1 MDFSEQ
7 NFIKLLEENKRL
19 KNENNELKDKL
30 NREAHYCLD
39 KTNEMIRNEISEH
52 IRKHLNFDLDQINE
66 IIRNEIS
73 QHLKAQVFTDSN
85 EQNDIKNII
94 KQNISNHN
102 LNKNMLF
109 DIKLTNQDK
118 NIKKEN
124 AKNDIINN
132 KTDNNKTDNN
142 KTDNNK
148 TDNIKPICDL
158 KQINDII
165 KEEKMDICVISHGG
179 CCSNQLVDILTEN
192 GYNIRTPIWDNILC
206 HCPEYI
212 DIDIPIIYIY
222 GNPLYSFL
230 SVKKR
235 GEGFWDINQKKL
247 SNNENITLSDE
258 NLLKLMLKQIN
269 AWINIKKDNVLILKS
284 SEIFEEPILDKLQS
298 FLKKDL
304 HSFPITYIKPK
315 TSLENLDRDELML
328 FQKYK
333 KNINTIIKKY
343 LYDL

>member
-1 MDFSEQ
+1 M
-7 NFIKLLEENKRL
+7 
-19 KNENNELKDKL
+19 
-30 NREAHYCLD
+30 
-39 KTNEMIRNEISEH
+39 
-52 IRKHLNFDLDQINE
+52 NFDLDKINE

-124 AKNDIINN
+124 AKNDII
-132 KTDNNKTDNN
+132 NN

-269 AWINIKKDNVLILKS
+269 TWININKPNVLILKS
-284 SEIFEEPILDKLQS
+284 SEIFEESILDKLQT
-298 FLKKDL
+298 FLKKEL
-304 HSFPITYIKPK
+304 HSFPIKYIKPQ
-315 TSLENLDRDELML
+315 TSLENLDRDILML

>member
-7 NFIKLLEENKRL
+7 NFKILLEENKRL

-30 NREAHYCLD
+30 NKEADYCLD
-39 KTNEMIRNEISEH
+39 KTNEIIRYEISEH
-52 IRKHLNFDLDQINE
+52 IRKHLNFDLDQINV

-73 QHLKAQVFTDSN
+73 QHIKLQTRRDSN
-85 EQNDIKNII
+85 EQIGIKNNV
-94 KQNISNHN
+94 KQNISNNN

-109 DIKLTNQDK
+109 DIKFANQDK

-132 KTDNNKTDNN
+132 KSDNNRTC
-142 KTDNNK
+142 
-148 TDNIKPICDL
+148 NIKPFCDL

-179 CCSNQLVDILTEN
+179 CCSNQFVDILTEN

-235 GEGFWDINQKKL
+235 GEGFWDINQQKL
-247 SNNENITLSDE
+247 SNDENTKLSDE

-269 AWINIKKDNVLILKS
+269 TWINIKKDNVLILKS
-284 SEIFEEPILDKLQS
+284 SEIFEEPILDKLQT

-315 TSLENLDRDELML
+315 TSLENLDKDELML

-343 LYDL
+343 LYEL

>member
-7 NFIKLLEENKRL
+7 NFIILLEENKRL

-30 NREAHYCLD
+30 NREAHYYLD

-52 IRKHLNFDLDQINE
+52 IKVETL
-66 IIRNEIS
+66 
-73 QHLKAQVFTDSN
+73 TDSN
-85 EQNDIKNII
+85 EQTDIKNNI

-118 NIKKEN
+118 NIKK
-124 AKNDIINN
+124 DINN
-132 KTDNNKTDNN
+132 KS
-142 KTDNNK
+142 
-148 TDNIKPICDL
+148 DNIEPICDL
-158 KQINDII
+158 EQINDII

-179 CCSNQLVDILTEN
+179 ACSNQFVDILTAN
-192 GYNIRTPIWDNILC
+192 GYNIRTQTWDRILC

-222 GNPLYSFL
+222 GNPMNSFL
-230 SVKKR
+230 SVKNR
-235 GEGFWDINQKKL
+235 GHLLWTNNQRKL
-247 SNNENITLSDE
+247 SNNINIKLSDE
-258 NLLKLMLKQIN
+258 NLLKLMLNQIN
-269 AWINIKKDNVLILKS
+269 TWININKSNVLILKS

>member
-1 MDFSEQ
+1 
-7 NFIKLLEENKRL
+7 
-19 KNENNELKDKL
+19 
-30 NREAHYCLD
+30 
-39 KTNEMIRNEISEH
+39 MIRNEISEH

-124 AKNDIINN
+124 AKNDII
-132 KTDNNKTDNN
+132 NN

-269 AWINIKKDNVLILKS
+269 TWINIKKDNVLILKS

>member
-30 NREAHYCLD
+30 NREADYCLD
-39 KTNEMIRNEISEH
+39 KTNEIIRNEVSEH

-66 IIRNEIS
+66 MIRNEIS

-85 EQNDIKNII
+85 EQNDIKNNI
-94 KQNISNHN
+94 KQNISNYN

-109 DIKLTNQDK
+109 DIKFANQDK

-132 KTDNNKTDNN
+132 KS
-142 KTDNNK
+142 DNNK

-247 SNNENITLSDE
+247 SNNENINLSDE

-269 AWINIKKDNVLILKS
+269 TWINIKKDNVLILKS

-315 TSLENLDRDELML
+315 TTLENLDRDELML

>member
-7 NFIKLLEENKRL
+7 NFIILLEENKRL
-19 KNENNELKDKL
+19 KNENSELKDKL
-30 NREAHYCLD
+30 NREADYCLD

-52 IRKHLNFDLDQINE
+52 IRKHFNFDLNQINE
-66 IIRNEIS
+66 MIRDEIS
-73 QHLKAQVFTDSN
+73 QHIKMQTLTDSN
-85 EQNDIKNII
+85 EQTDIKNNI

-124 AKNDIINN
+124 AKNDI

-142 KTDNNK
+142 
-148 TDNIKPICDL
+148 KPICDL

-192 GYNIRTPIWDNILC
+192 GYNIRTPIWKDILC
-206 HCPEYI
+206 HCSDYI
-212 DIDIPIIYIY
+212 DIDIPIIYMY
-222 GNPLYSFL
+222 GNPMTSFL
-230 SVKKR
+230 SVKNR
-235 GEGFWDINQKKL
+235 GDGHWIINQQKL
-247 SNNENITLSDE
+247 SNNENTKLSDE
-258 NLLKLMLKQIN
+258 NLLRLMLKQIN
-269 AWINIKKDNVLILKS
+269 TWININKSNVLILKS
-284 SEIFEEPILDKLQS
+284 SEIFEEPILDKLQT
-298 FLKKDL
+298 FLKKEL
-304 HSFPITYIKPK
+304 HSFPIKYIKPQ
-315 TSLENLDRDELML
+315 TSLENLDRDILML

>member
-124 AKNDIINN
+124 AKNDII
-132 KTDNNKTDNN
+132 NNKTDNN

>member
-1 MDFSEQ
+1 MR
-7 NFIKLLEENKRL
+7 KGVKENKRL

-30 NREAHYCLD
+30 NREAHYYYLD
-39 KTNEMIRNEISEH
+39 KTNEISEH
-52 IRKHLNFDLDQINE
+52 IRKHLIFDLDQINE
-66 IIRNEIS
+66 MIRYEIS
-73 QHLKAQVFTDSN
+73 QHIKVQTLTDSN
-85 EQNDIKNII
+85 EQTEIKNNI

-124 AKNDIINN
+124 IKKDIIN
-132 KTDNNKTDNN
+132 KSDNNKNDN
-142 KTDNNK
+142 K
-148 TDNIKPICDL
+148 KPICDL

-192 GYNIRTPIWDNILC
+192 GYNIRTPIWKDILC
-206 HCPEYI
+206 HCPDYI
-212 DIDIPIIYIY
+212 DIDIPIIYMY
-222 GNPLYSFL
+222 GNPMTSFL
-230 SVKKR
+230 SVKNR
-235 GEGFWDINQKKL
+235 GDGHLNINQQKL
-247 SNNENITLSDE
+247 SNNENTKLSDE
-258 NLLKLMLKQIN
+258 NLLRLMLKQIN
-269 AWINIKKDNVLILKS
+269 TWININKPNVLILKS
-284 SEIFEEPILDKLQS
+284 SEIFEESILDKLQT
-298 FLKKDL
+298 FLKKEL
-304 HSFPITYIKPK
+304 HSFPIKYIKPQ
-315 TSLENLDRDELML
+315 TSLENLDRDILML

>member
-30 NREAHYCLD
+30 NREADYCLD
-39 KTNEMIRNEISEH
+39 KTNEIIRNEVSEH

-66 IIRNEIS
+66 MIRNEIS

-85 EQNDIKNII
+85 EQNDIKNNI
-94 KQNISNHN
+94 KQNISNYN

-109 DIKLTNQDK
+109 DIKFANQDK

-132 KTDNNKTDNN
+132 KSDNN

-179 CCSNQLVDILTEN
+179 CCSNQLVDILIDN
-192 GYNIRTPIWDNILC
+192 GYNIRTPSWNKILC

-222 GNPLYSFL
+222 GNPMTSFI
-230 SVKKR
+230 SVKNR
-235 GEGFWDINQKKL
+235 SRILWTNNQIKL
-247 SNNENITLSDE
+247 SNNINTKLSDE
-258 NLLKLMLKQIN
+258 NLLKLMIKQVN
-269 AWINIKKDNVLILKS
+269 TWINIKKDNVLILKS
-284 SEIFEEPILDKLQS
+284 SEIFEETIVEKLQS

-304 HSFPITYIKPK
+304 HSFPIEYKTPK
-315 TSLENLDRDELML
+315 TTLNNLSKDELLL

-333 KNINTIIKKY
+333 KEINTIIKKY